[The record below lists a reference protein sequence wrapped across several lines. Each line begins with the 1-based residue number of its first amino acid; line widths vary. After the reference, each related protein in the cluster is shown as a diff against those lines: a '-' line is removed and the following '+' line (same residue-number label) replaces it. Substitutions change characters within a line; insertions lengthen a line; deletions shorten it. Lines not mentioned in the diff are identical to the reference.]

1 MDVVQWIARRPGDPA
16 VGVCFAPSS
25 AERVV
30 AGSGVPALRRRG
42 ATLASAHLPRPLV
55 AALPVDVVD
64 DDHPSR
70 VADPLLIRIT
80 LLPGGD
86 PIIAVGVDGAA
97 DDVRFAA
104 VLGEFVGVAADLCA
118 AAGLPFQAA
127 APSHGCR
134 ALDVVLGAVA
144 GMSRARLG
152 DAVILFAVGVRTA
165 ALARGFD
172 VRAALVLPHGTQS
185 EVVVDGRIE
194 EHL

>member
-30 AGSGVPALRRRG
+30 AGVDVPVLRRRG
-42 ATLASAHLPRPLV
+42 ATLASVHLPRPLV
-55 AALPVDVVD
+55 AALPFDVVD
-64 DDHPSR
+64 DDRPTR
-70 VADPLLIRIT
+70 VGELLLVRIV
-80 LLPGGD
+80 LLSGGD
-86 PIIAVGVDGAA
+86 PIVDGSVDGAA

-118 AAGLPFQAA
+118 AAGLPFSAA
-127 APSHGCR
+127 VPSCGGQ

-152 DAVILFAVGVRTA
+152 DALVLFAVAVRTA

-172 VRAALVLPHGTQS
+172 VRATLVMPTS
-185 EVVVDGRIE
+185 TPAEVVVDGRIE